1 MITVTYLG
9 ESYECTTAIKG
20 SNYIHLL
27 DSSGCMIASFDGISD
42 FRGFSISG
50 GTWCVPKAEGECK
63 VAVIREDGTIAEGGH
78 VCKDLLE
85 GKTLTQA
92 EYNAL
97 SKAEKNRENFVYI
110 VTDAPFDDEI
120 AEATVTF
127 TEATSR
133 VNIISGE
140 KASVLFGKI
149 KKWFS
154 SLGSLAFKSKISSG
168 DYTAGSIKN
177 ADISTNAGISTS
189 KISGLDSRLESLESH
204 IGDTLELEVLYY
216 RFVDFVPENNSLYV
230 IVADDTTYLIYI
242 VDTEQAA
249 TSTSRYIAPTT
260 ANGIPI
266 YIHCSYMPSSVSM
279 TNKPIDCGFVFSD
292 EISSSTVIVRK
303 IS

>member
-20 SNYIHLL
+20 SNYIRLL
-27 DSSGCMIASFDGISD
+27 DSSGCMIASFDGITD

-50 GTWCVPKAEGECK
+50 GSWCVPKSEGECK

-120 AEATVTF
+120 ADATVKF
-127 TEATSR
+127 TEASTR
-133 VNIISGE
+133 TNIASGE

-149 KKWFS
+149 RKWFS
-154 SLGSLAFKSKISSG
+154 SLGSLAFKSKVSSG

-177 ADISTNAGISTS
+177 ADISTSAGIATS
-189 KISGLDSRLESLESH
+189 KISGLDSRLDALESH
-204 IGDTLELEVLYY
+204 IGETLELEVVSHYY
-216 RFVDFVPENNSLYV
+216 VSFSPE
-230 IVADDTTYLIYI
+230 ADSVYAISADGLTYIIYI
-242 VDTEQAA
+242 TDENQSAY
-249 TSTSRYIAPTT
+249 STSNITDGNTT
-260 ANGIPI
+260 HNR
-266 YIHCSYMPSSVSM
+266 CSYVPDLSSVP
-279 TNKPIDCGFVFSD
+279 NLGIGRGWAFSRGLAN
-292 EISSSTVIVRK
+292 STITVRK

>member
-50 GTWCVPKAEGECK
+50 GSWCVPKSEGECK

-97 SKAEKNRENFVYI
+97 PEAEKKRENFVYI

-120 AEATVTF
+120 ADATVKF
-127 TEATSR
+127 TEASTR
-133 VNIISGE
+133 TNIVSGE

-149 KKWFS
+149 RKWFS
-154 SLGSLAFKSKISSG
+154 SLGNLAFKSKVSSG

-177 ADISTNAGISTS
+177 ADISTSAGIATS
-189 KISGLDSRLESLESH
+189 KISGLDNRLEALESH
-204 IGDTLELEVLYY
+204 IGETLELEVVSHYY
-216 RFVDFVPENNSLYV
+216 VAFSPE
-230 IVADDTTYLIYI
+230 ADSVYAISADGLTYMIYI
-242 VDTEQAA
+242 TDENQSAY
-249 TSTSRYIAPTT
+249 STSNITDGNTT
-260 ANGIPI
+260 HNR
-266 YIHCSYMPSSVSM
+266 CSYVPDLSSVPNLGIGRGFAFLNGV
-279 TNKPIDCGFVFSD
+279 TN
-292 EISSSTVIVRK
+292 STITVRK

>member
-27 DSSGCMIASFDGISD
+27 DSSGCMIASFDGITD

-50 GTWCVPKAEGECK
+50 GSWCVPKSEGECK

-120 AEATVTF
+120 ADATVKF
-127 TEATSR
+127 TEASTR
-133 VNIISGE
+133 TNIASGE

-149 KKWFS
+149 RKWFS
-154 SLGSLAFKSKISSG
+154 SLGSLAFKSKVSSG

-177 ADISTNAGISTS
+177 ADISTSAGIATS
-189 KISGLDSRLESLESH
+189 KISGLDSRLGALESH
-204 IGDTLELEVLYY
+204 IGDKLELEVVSHYY
-216 RFVDFVPENNSLYV
+216 VSFSPE
-230 IVADDTTYLIYI
+230 ADSVYAISADGLTYIIYI
-242 VDTEQAA
+242 TDENQSAY
-249 TSTSRYIAPTT
+249 STSNITDGNTT
-260 ANGIPI
+260 HNR
-266 YIHCSYMPSSVSM
+266 CSYVPDLSSVP
-279 TNKPIDCGFVFSD
+279 NLGIGRGWAFSRGLAN
-292 EISSSTVIVRK
+292 STITVRK

>member
-1 MITVTYLG
+1 MITVTYLD

-27 DSSGCMIASFDGISD
+27 DSMGCMIASFDGITD
-42 FRGFSISG
+42 FSGFTISG
-50 GTWCVPKAEGECK
+50 GSWCVPKAEGECK

-120 AEATVTF
+120 ADATVKF
-127 TEATSR
+127 TEASTR
-133 VNIISGE
+133 TNIASGE

-154 SLGSLAFKSKISSG
+154 SLGSLAFKSKVTSG

-177 ADISTNAGISTS
+177 ADISVNAGIATS
-189 KISGLDSRLESLESH
+189 KISGLDSRLEALESH
-204 IGDTLELEVLYY
+204 IGDKLELPVVFSVYVEFTPEV
-216 RFVDFVPENNSLYV
+216 DSLYV
-230 IVADDTTYLIYI
+230 ISADGITYMLYVANTSKSAY
-242 VDTEQAA
+242 
-249 TSTSRYIAPTT
+249 STSRHWMISGNDPVYLSCTYVPNLSDVPHI
-260 ANGIPI
+260 NIKRGL
-266 YIHCSYMPSSVSM
+266 
-279 TNKPIDCGFVFSD
+279 VFSENIAD
-292 EISSSTVIVRK
+292 STVIIRK
-303 IS
+303 IL

>member
-20 SNYIHLL
+20 SNYIRLL
-27 DSSGCMIASFDGISD
+27 DSSGCMIASFDGITD

-50 GTWCVPKAEGECK
+50 GSWCVPKSEGECK

-110 VTDAPFDDEI
+110 ITDAPFDDEI
-120 AEATVTF
+120 ADATVKF
-127 TEATSR
+127 TEASTR
-133 VNIISGE
+133 TNIASGE

-149 KKWFS
+149 RKWFS
-154 SLGSLAFKSKISSG
+154 SLGSLAFKSKVSSG

-177 ADISTNAGISTS
+177 ADISTSAGIATS
-189 KISGLDSRLESLESH
+189 KISGLDSRLGALESH
-204 IGDTLELEVLYY
+204 IGETLELEVVSHYY
-216 RFVDFVPENNSLYV
+216 VAFSPEADSVYV
-230 IVADDTTYLIYI
+230 ISADGYTYVIYITSENLGAYSTSTTISGDTTLN
-242 VDTEQAA
+242 
-249 TSTSRYIAPTT
+249 R
-260 ANGIPI
+260 
-266 YIHCSYMPSSVSM
+266 CSYVPDLSSVP
-279 TNKPIDCGFVFSD
+279 NLGIGRGLAFSRGLT
-292 EISSSTVIVRK
+292 SSTITVRK